1 TDVPLAGYRGDSVGI
16 AMESERSRAQTL
28 GGAKFVLIIQVSVI
42 GITILFIWLIAR
54 CHRNWARWVF
64 VILAVLGLPSYAS
77 TLGQM
82 LRSKPIAGIVSIAQ
96 LTTEVLAFF

>member
-1 TDVPLAGYRGDSVGI
+1 MYLSLGIGVILSVLQWNQSVAG
-16 AMESERSRAQTL
+16 AQTL

-82 LRSKPIAGIVSIAQ
+82 LRSRPIAGIVSIAQ